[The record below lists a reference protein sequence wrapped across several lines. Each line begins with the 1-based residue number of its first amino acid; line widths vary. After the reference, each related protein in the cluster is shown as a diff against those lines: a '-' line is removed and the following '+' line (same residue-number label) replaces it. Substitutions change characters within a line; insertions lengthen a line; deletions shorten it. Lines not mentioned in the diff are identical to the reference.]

1 MKKILVV
8 EDDPTINQVI
18 CEFLKAQ
25 GYEPHAVFDG
35 QIALDFFKQNDLDLI
50 ILDIMIPSISGIDVL
65 KEIRKTSSVPILML
79 TALDDE
85 YTQLTS
91 FNQLISDYV
100 TKPFSPLI
108 LMKRVENILRQN
120 EPTKE
125 SLITIDSLRIY
136 PDQGIVYDQDNPL
149 ELTRKEYDI
158 LLLLAQN
165 RGYVLTRDFIMES
178 IWGYTELDSRVLDN
192 HVRNL
197 RKKIPHLKLKTVIGR
212 GYQLEV

>member
-25 GYEPHAVFDG
+25 GYEAHAVFDG
-35 QIALDFFKQNDLDLI
+35 QLALDFFKQNNLDLI

-120 EPTKE
+120 ESPKE
-125 SLITIDSLRIY
+125 SLISIDNLRIY
-136 PDQGIVYDQDNPL
+136 PEQGIVYDQDNQL

>member
-1 MKKILVV
+1 MKRILVV

-35 QIALDFFKQNDLDLI
+35 QIALDFFKENDLDLI

-79 TALDDE
+79 TALEDE

-91 FNQLISDYV
+91 FNQGISDYV

-125 SLITIDSLRIY
+125 SLISIDNLRIY
-136 PDQGIVYDQDNPL
+136 PEQGIVYDQDNQL

-165 RGYVLTRDFIMES
+165 RGYVLKRDYIMES